1 MNIQASKPLDVLK
14 QFVRRRDPVERC
26 DLCGIEL
33 TDQHEHLVEP
43 ATRKLNCACE
53 ACSILFSNVEDSRF
67 RRVPRRSKRLEGFE
81 ISDMQ
86 WSGLQLPIQL
96 AFFFYSTPDER
107 VIALYPSPAGATE
120 SLLPLDA
127 WGEIVEQ
134 NPALEVLRPDV
145 EALLVN
151 RVGERREYFITPLDE
166 CYRLVG
172 LIRSKWRGL
181 SGGTEAWNAI
191 AAFFDELGER
201 SGERKEARANA

>member
-14 QFVRRRDPVERC
+14 RFVRRRDLVERC
-26 DLCGIEL
+26 DLCGVEL
-33 TDQHEHLVEP
+33 TERHEHLVEP
-43 ATRKLNCACE
+43 ATRKLHCSCE

-67 RRVPRRSKRLEGFE
+67 RRVPRQSKRLEGFE

-127 WGEIVEQ
+127 WDEIVEQ